1 MYGRQYERMKGRT
14 KRTSISPDLGHTPY
28 LSSVGNIQIAGHSQS
43 LSVSQ
48 IRGLAVDVTRRST
61 HPVGILAVTSTFPY
75 LILAFPLVLILAL
88 MTGLMIVPKLEFE
101 TAPH

>member
-1 MYGRQYERMKGRT
+1 MIHIGHRLV
-14 KRTSISPDLGHTPY
+14 TSKLPAITNHYIS
-28 LSSVGNIQIAGHSQS
+28 VIFIHSQE
-43 LSVSQ
+43 
-48 IRGLAVDVTRRST
+48 IT

-88 MTGLMIVPKLEFE
+88 ITGLIIVPKLELL